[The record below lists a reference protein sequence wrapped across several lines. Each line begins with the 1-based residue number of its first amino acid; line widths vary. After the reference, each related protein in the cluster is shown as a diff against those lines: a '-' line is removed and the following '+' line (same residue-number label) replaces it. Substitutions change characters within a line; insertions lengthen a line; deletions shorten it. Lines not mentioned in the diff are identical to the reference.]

1 MKRILTSLALCLAV
15 VTAAFALEITGGCR
29 LGPKVVERP
38 PLLEFPDLYP
48 GGADTLSMWLV
59 NIGDE
64 PAQDDIYVEGE
75 CPQLRIIEGEGAY
88 FLFPGDSIRVAVELS
103 FAADGSDCVQD
114 LQCRIHTG
122 AETE

>member
-29 LGPKVVERP
+29 
-38 PLLEFPDLYP
+38 LLEFPDLYP